1 MMINNRSKTEMTM
14 KRVLMISFVATGV
27 VMGQFEDIRPEDRAK
42 LDAQALRVFDAVA
55 PVLEKTSASAV
66 EVRVWQKRV
75 GFGTVV
81 GPEQVICKW
90 SDVSRAAESL
100 SCRGKDGRLLAAKVV
115 GIYAE
120 DDLAL
125 LEVKELKAPPV
136 VFADGGDLT
145 LGSFIVLA
153 RPDGEAGGVGVVSV
167 LPRSLRPGDRAF
179 LGVEMDLKFAGPGVQ
194 IDRVQAGTGAESAGL
209 RRGDV
214 VIGINDVDTN
224 GNFELSTALQRMSPG
239 ETVRV
244 RYRRKDAEKSAEV
257 VLGGRPDGRI
267 PMGRMDTMNKMG
279 GHRYSLVVDNFAKVI
294 QTDMQ
299 IQPEDCGAPVVD
311 LDGRVIGIALARAGR
326 IKSFILPADSI
337 KTLMADHEEEADDKG
352 AALRWDEVDE
362 EDLRRIKA
370 TRRGR
375 GSELER
381 HMEELR
387 LLQEQLGL
395 DD

>member
-1 MMINNRSKTEMTM
+1 M
-14 KRVLMISFVATGV
+14 KRALMISFVAMGV

-179 LGVEMDLKFAGPGVQ
+179 LGVQMDLKFAGPGVQ

-244 RYRRKDAEKSAEV
+244 
-257 VLGGRPDGRI
+257 L
-267 PMGRMDTMNKMG
+267 
-279 GHRYSLVVDNFAKVI
+279 SLI
-294 QTDMQ
+294 H
-299 IQPEDCGAPVVD
+299 I
-311 LDGRVIGIALARAGR
+311 
-326 IKSFILPADSI
+326 
-337 KTLMADHEEEADDKG
+337 
-352 AALRWDEVDE
+352 
-362 EDLRRIKA
+362 
-370 TRRGR
+370 
-375 GSELER
+375 
-381 HMEELR
+381 
-387 LLQEQLGL
+387 
-395 DD
+395 